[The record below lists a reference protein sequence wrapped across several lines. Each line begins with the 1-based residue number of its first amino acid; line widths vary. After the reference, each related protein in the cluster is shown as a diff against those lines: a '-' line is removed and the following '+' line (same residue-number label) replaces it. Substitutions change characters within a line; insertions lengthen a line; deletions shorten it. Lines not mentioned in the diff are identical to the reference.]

1 MNKLTPEQALAD
13 IRAVRR
19 DRADSHWLDCAIA
32 LADEVS
38 RYKDEELDNAEV
50 KKRLCKATVRVA
62 EALGFSRSC
71 VMGHKRQGEFALE
84 AVARLVE
91 SERLQMHGYKREAES
106 LRAENA
112 NLRAELDEI
121 KAAPAAPEP
130 PALSRR
136 IGACI
141 TTFLPR
147 LPDDVPAPPDGWV
160 YVGMGHISNV
170 GLGPSCN
177 LMMWNFAGSN
187 EWSVSTSGRD
197 QGLHYAIRWTAPANI
212 WHRFGLLA
220 PIEGGGWIPHCPG
233 DPMPCEGLCEVLL
246 KGEMDDAKFRN
257 NPGAVRLGTEWCW
270 DDGHDEANI
279 IGWRPAAEVA
289 T

>member
-19 DRADSHWLDCAIA
+19 DRGDSHWLDCAIA

-50 KKRLCKATVRVA
+50 NLRLCKATVRVA
-62 EALGFSRSC
+62 EALGFSESC

-84 AVARLVE
+84 SVARLVE

-106 LRAENA
+106 LREENA
-112 NLRAELDEI
+112 KLRAELDAL
-121 KAAPAAPEP
+121 KAPPAAPEP
-130 PALSRR
+130 PALSR
-136 IGACI
+136 
-141 TTFLPR
+141 FLPR

-160 YVGMGHISNV
+160 YVGRGSGNRIQPSDISDDISL
-170 GLGPSCN
+170 LGMCNSEWISCQ
-177 LMMWNFAGSN
+177 FGTDTA
-187 EWSVSTSGRD
+187 R
-197 QGLHYAIRWTAPANI
+197 HYAIRWTAEPDI

-220 PIEGGGWIPHCPG
+220 PSEGGGWIPHCPG
-233 DPMPCEGLCEVLL
+233 DPMPCEGRCEVLL
-246 KGEMDDAKFRN
+246 KGEMDDAQFRLK
-257 NPGAVRLGTEWCW
+257 PGEVRYGTAWCW
-270 DDGHDEANI
+270 DADHADNNI
-279 IGWRPAAEVA
+279 IGWRPAVEVA

>member
-1 MNKLTPEQALAD
+1 MNKITPEQALAD

-50 KKRLCKATVRVA
+50 TKRLCKATVRVA

-91 SERLQMHGYKREAES
+91 SERLQMHGYKREAKS
-106 LRAENA
+106 LREENA
-112 NLRAELDEI
+112 KLRAELDALNAE
-121 KAAPAAPEP
+121 PAATET
-130 PALSRR
+130 PALAR
-136 IGACI
+136 
-141 TTFLPR
+141 FLAVRPA
-147 LPDDVPAPPDGWV
+147 DVPAPPDGWV
-160 YVGMGHISNV
+160 YVGRGSGNRIQPSDISYDISL
-170 GLGPSCN
+170 LGMCN
-177 LMMWNFAGSN
+177 S
-187 EWSVSTSGRD
+187 EWISGQFGTDTAR
-197 QGLHYAIRWTAPANI
+197 HYAIRWTAAPDI

-220 PIEGGGWIPHCPG
+220 PSEGGGWIPHRPG

-246 KGEMDDAKFRN
+246 KGEMDDAQFRN
-257 NPGAVRLGTEWCW
+257 NLGEVMYGTGWCW
-270 DDGHDEANI
+270 DDDLANNNI

>member
-13 IRAVRR
+13 IRAVGR

-50 KKRLCKATVRVA
+50 NLRLCKATVRVA
-62 EALGFSRSC
+62 ETLGFSESC

-91 SERLQMHGYKREAES
+91 SERLQMHGYKREAKS
-106 LRAENA
+106 LREENA
-112 NLRAELDEI
+112 NLRAELDAL

-130 PALSRR
+130 PALSR
-136 IGACI
+136 
-141 TTFLPR
+141 FLPR

-160 YVGMGHISNV
+160 YVGRGSGNRIQPSDISYDISL
-170 GLGPSCN
+170 LGMCK
-177 LMMWNFAGSN
+177 WI
-187 EWSVSTSGRD
+187 SGQIGTDTAR
-197 QGLHYAIRWTAPANI
+197 HYAIRWTAPADI

-220 PIEGGGWIPHCPG
+220 PSEGGGWIPHRPG
-233 DPMPCEGLCEVLL
+233 DAMPY
-246 KGEMDDAKFRN
+246 KGEMLVNVLYKCGEVSMFTGIASRYNWESLATDD
-257 NPGAVRLGTEWCW
+257 
-270 DDGHDEANI
+270 DDQFDI

>member
-19 DRADSHWLDCAIA
+19 DRADSHWLDCAVV

-50 KKRLCKATVRVA
+50 NLRLCKATVRVA
-62 EALGFSRSC
+62 EALGFSESC

-91 SERLQMHGYKREAES
+91 SERLQMHGYKREAKS
-106 LRAENA
+106 LREENA
-112 NLRAELDEI
+112 ELRAELDEI
-121 KAAPAAPEP
+121 KAAPAATEP
-130 PALSRR
+130 PALAR
-136 IGACI
+136 
-141 TTFLPR
+141 FLPR
-147 LPDDVPAPPDGWV
+147 RPAAVPAPPDGWV
-160 YVGMGHISNV
+160 YVGMGFEPPYGTRASEDISEKKKECAEWNV
-170 GLGPSCN
+170 GQ
-177 LMMWNFAGSN
+177 A
-187 EWSVSTSGRD
+187 GRD
-197 QGLHYAIRWTAPANI
+197 PGKHYAIRWDAPTDL
-212 WHRFGLLA
+212 WHRFGVLA
-220 PIEGGGWIPHCPG
+220 PSEGGGWIPHRQG
-233 DPMPCEGLCEVLL
+233 EAMPCERLCKVLL

-270 DDGHDEANI
+270 DDDLANNNI
-279 IGWRPAAEVA
+279 IGWRPALWEVA